1 MSSMPKKKKWADTL
15 VTEWDPCHD
24 SVLAIGEHGWSF
36 RSGDL
41 LRGGYT
47 GPQQNI
53 SLVFWHSF
61 WLSVQLL
68 DAHVWCWGVVHIIES
83 KPGKTNISTG
93 GPVRKASRWFCTCL
107 QCFSLHGMK
116 VRHKFKEYMTRNL
129 RHNLYHISHSK
140 TFNHFL
146 LRLALYLARVN
157 DSMGSKTKYK
167 HRQRSCNSIMILV
180 YFGCSSFR
188 L

>member
-1 MSSMPKKKKWADTL
+1 M
-15 VTEWDPCHD
+15 TEWDPCHD
-24 SVLAIGEHGWSF
+24 SVLAIGEQGWSF

-53 SLVFWHSF
+53 SLGFWHSF

-68 DAHVWCWGVVHIIES
+68 DAHVWCWGVVHVIES

-93 GPVRKASRWFCTCL
+93 GPVREASRWFYTCL
-107 QCFSLHGMK
+107 QCFSLRGMK
-116 VRHKFKEYMTRNL
+116 VRHKFNKYMTHNP
-129 RHNLYHISHSK
+129 RHNLWFRLSHISHSK
-140 TFNHFL
+140 TFDLFL

-157 DSMGSKTKYK
+157 DSMGSKAKYK
-167 HRQRSCNSIMILV
+167 HRQRLCNSVMILG
-180 YFGCSSFR
+180 YFGRSCFR